1 MPDLLLEV
9 IALDAR
15 DAHAAQEGGADRLE
29 LVSDMAAD
37 GLTPAVATAR
47 RVLAAT
53 DLPVRAMLR
62 DAAGF
67 APWSLDQLRAEAI
80 ALRDIG
86 VTEFVL
92 GWLTDAG
99 TVDVVAC
106 QAVIDELDGCRF
118 TFHRALDHSADPLT
132 AWQDA
137 MALGADTV
145 LAAGSGAGV
154 ADGLPVLRKL
164 AAAQEADGLTVM
176 AGGGLRAEH
185 VPGLKADGVRQFH
198 VGSAVR
204 PGGWNY
210 PVEARAVTEWAELIR
225 A

>member
-1 MPDLLLEV
+1 MLLEV

-15 DAHAAQEGGADRLE
+15 DAQAAQEGGADRLE
-29 LVSDMAAD
+29 LVRDMAAD

-62 DAAGF
+62 DDTGF
-67 APWSLDQLRAEAI
+67 APWSLARLRAEAI

-99 TVDVVAC
+99 AVDVAAC
-106 QAVIDELDGCRF
+106 QAVIDELDGCKF
-118 TFHRALDHSADPLT
+118 TFHRALDNSADPVT
-132 AWQDA
+132 AWKDVV
-137 MALGADTV
+137 ALGADTV
-145 LAAGSGAGV
+145 LAAGSGTGV

-164 AAAQEADGLTVM
+164 AAMQEADGVIVM
-176 AGGGLRAEH
+176 AGGGLSADQ
-185 VPGLKADGVRQFH
+185 VPGLRADGVHSFH

-210 PVEARAVTEWAELIR
+210 PVDAAAVARWVELVKG
-225 A
+225 